1 MEARPSLYIEPHSP
15 PLPVTH
21 LRPGRGGVRGE
32 NMDTFTQTEKLLE
45 KTYFCVDEAFE
56 GFEIKSF
63 LYSYLRYIPDAGYTW
78 T

>member
-1 MEARPSLYIEPHSP
+1 
-15 PLPVTH
+15 
-21 LRPGRGGVRGE
+21 
-32 NMDTFTQTEKLLE
+32 MDTFTQTEKLLE

-78 T
+78 TQDHVPTFLKIVFQINSEQ